1 MKKTSEMESLT
12 ADIIVSEYES
22 LYRMAYTYVHNESD
36 AMDIVQES
44 ACKAITKCHTV
55 KPQYVKTW
63 LYRITINT
71 AIDLIRK
78 NKKEVIGIEDYEYGS
93 EDSYRDF
100 DTLDALNVLS
110 PREKQVVILRFF
122 EDLKLSEIAEILNEN
137 LNSVKSLLYRSLK
150 KLKSELSEGESY
162 HGK

>member
-78 NKKEVIGIEDYEYGS
+78 NKKEVIGIED
-93 EDSYRDF
+93 SYRDF

-150 KLKSELSEGESY
+150 KLKVELS
-162 HGK
+162 

>member
-1 MKKTSEMESLT
+1 MESLT

-44 ACKAITKCHTV
+44 VCKAITKCHTV

-63 LYRITINT
+63 L
-71 AIDLIRK
+71 
-78 NKKEVIGIEDYEYGS
+78 YGS

-150 KLKSELSEGESY
+150 KLKAELSEGESY